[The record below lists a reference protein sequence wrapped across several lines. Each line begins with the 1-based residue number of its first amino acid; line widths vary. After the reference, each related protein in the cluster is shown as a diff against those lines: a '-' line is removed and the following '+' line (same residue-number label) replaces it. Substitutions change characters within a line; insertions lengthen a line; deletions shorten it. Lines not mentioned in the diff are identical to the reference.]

1 LLSEW
6 ERAVKRASIISSA
19 LVLFLTQATAQ
30 EWQQFGIKKF
40 DFIFD
45 VPPTYEL
52 IREYEGGGGAAF
64 VSPEGDLLAIW
75 GIKVEPHD
83 FRVAIED
90 QISGDE
96 REGWEFTYERVEYDW
111 AAYSGVKD
119 DMIRYVKAI
128 TVCDD
133 RAAFFLMEY
142 HRDLKVDY
150 DPIVTR
156 MEKSMQSK
164 C

>member
-1 LLSEW
+1 M

-19 LVLFLTQATAQ
+19 LVLFLAQATAQ
-30 EWQQFGIKKF
+30 EWQQFGKKF

-52 IREYEGGGGAAF
+52 IGEYEGGRGAAF
-64 VSPEGDLLAIW
+64 VSPEGDLLAVW
-75 GIKVEPHD
+75 GIKVEADD
-83 FRVAIED
+83 FRLAIKSL
-90 QISGDE
+90 ISSDE
-96 REGWEFTYERVEYDW
+96 KEGWEFTYERVECDW

-119 DMIRYVKAI
+119 GMIRYVKAI

-150 DPIVTR
+150 DPISTR